1 MLMIPPIPSGSYFA
15 EGLLITSTR
24 SIMAAG
30 ILSTMARRSPC
41 VRPLGL
47 PSISTFTF
55 WSPRRLILPSI
66 STSTEGIFFNAS
78 DAVPPITVRLW
89 STKKIF
95 LSMVCMNWGKSPMTS
110 TSAIC
115 TADNSIA
122 TLPMSCSIPP
132 PSPGKRLIGPILT
145 FS

>member
-1 MLMIPPIPSGSYFA
+1 MIPPMPSGSYFA
-15 EGLLITSTR
+15 EGLVITSTR

-66 STSTEGIFFNAS
+66 STSKEGILFNAS
-78 DAVPPITVRLW
+78 EAVPPCTVRLW

-95 LSMVCMNWGKSPMTS
+95 LSMVWINCGTSPITS
-110 TSAIC
+110 TSCSCIIETDKAIV
-115 TADNSIA
+115 
-122 TLPMSCSIPP
+122 PRSCSIPP
-132 PSPGKRLIGPILT
+132 PLSPGKRFIDSIT
-145 FS
+145 AFS